1 MAVRQL
7 TSGPVLVVILD
18 EPATRQALSA
28 AVVASLQAIFSELS
42 LRAPL
47 DPEAAAEPLPDIGP
61 GGRWRPRAVVLRS
74 TGAVFCAGAHL
85 GEMAAAGRAEFAAN
99 LAAAVQLGA
108 MFRAVHDCPAPVVA
122 RVQGGAF
129 GGGAGLAAA
138 CDLVVAGPAAKF
150 CFPETR
156 LGLVP
161 GVISPLVVQRLGPA
175 RSRDLFL
182 TARTVDAAEA
192 LRLGLADRLAPAG
205 GLDAAVEAVVA
216 DLLRAGPAALG
227 AAKRLLAEVDA
238 LGFDGSAGVCAQ
250 RIAEARATPEAQ
262 AALAA
267 FAAREAAPWLP
278 AAPWLLPAID
288 GEARA

>member
-1 MAVRQL
+1 MAVRQQ
-7 TSGPVLVVILD
+7 TSGPVLVVTLD

-28 AVVASLQAIFSELS
+28 AVVASLQAIFHE
-42 LRAPL
+42 LRAREPL
-47 DPEAAAEPLPDIGP
+47 DPAAAAEPSPDIGP

-85 GEMAAAGRAEFAAN
+85 GEMAAAGRAAVAAN
-99 LAAAVQLGA
+99 LAAAGALGA

-161 GVISPLVVQRLGPA
+161 GVISPLVLQRLGPA
-175 RSRDLFL
+175 RARDLFL
-182 TARTVDAAEA
+182 TARTIEAAEA
-192 LRLGLADRLAPAG
+192 FRLGLADRLAPAG
-205 GLDAAVEAVVA
+205 GLDAAVEAVVE

-227 AAKRLLAEVDA
+227 AAKQLLAEVEA
-238 LGFDGSAGVCAQ
+238 LGTDGSAGVCAQ

-267 FAAREAAPWLP
+267 FAVRGAAPWLP
-278 AAPWLLPAID
+278 AAPWHLPAVD

>member
-1 MAVRQL
+1 MAVRQQ
-7 TSGPVLVVILD
+7 TSGPVLVVTLD
-18 EPATRQALSA
+18 EPATRHALSA
-28 AVVASLQAIFSELS
+28 VVVASLHEIFNELS
-42 LRAPL
+42 ARAPL
-47 DPEAAAEPLPDIGP
+47 NPEAAAEPSPDIGP

-85 GEMAAAGRAEFAAN
+85 GEMAAAGRAEITAN
-99 LAAAVQLGA
+99 LAAAVKLGA

-161 GVISPLVVQRLGPA
+161 GVISPLVMQRLGAA
-175 RSRDLFL
+175 RARDLFL
-182 TARTVDAAEA
+182 TARTIEA
-192 LRLGLADRLAPAG
+192 VEAFWLGLADRLAPAG
-205 GLDAAVEAVVA
+205 GLDAAVEAVVE
-216 DLLRAGPAALG
+216 DLLRAGPVALG
-227 AAKRLLAEVDA
+227 AAKQLLAEVEA
-238 LGFDGSAGVCAQ
+238 LGTDGSAGVCAQ

-267 FAAREAAPWLP
+267 FAARVPAPWIP
-278 AAPWLLPAID
+278 AAPWSLPPVD

>member
-1 MAVRQL
+1 MAVWQH
-7 TSGPVLVVILD
+7 TAGPVLVVTLD
-18 EPATRQALSA
+18 EPATRHALSA
-28 AVVASLQAIFSELS
+28 VVVASLHAIFADLAG
-42 LRAPL
+42 RAPL
-47 DPEAAAEPLPDIGP
+47 APGAAADPSPDIGP
-61 GGRWRPRAVVLRS
+61 KGRARPRAVVLRS

-85 GEMAAAGRAEFAAN
+85 GEMAEAGRAEVAAN
-99 LAAAVQLGA
+99 LAAAVNLGA

-150 CFPETR
+150 CFSETR

-161 GVISPLVVQRLGPA
+161 GVISPLVVERLGPA
-175 RSRDLFL
+175 RARDLFL
-182 TARTVDAAEA
+182 TARTFDAAEA
-192 LRLGLADRLAPAG
+192 LRLGLVDRLAPAG
-205 GLDAAVEAVVA
+205 GLDAAVEAVVD

-227 AAKRLLAEVDA
+227 AAKRLLAEVGA
-238 LGFDGSAGVCAQ
+238 LGAAASADVCAR

-267 FAAREAAPWLP
+267 FAARTPAGWTP
-278 AAPWLLPAID
+278 AAPWTLPSAD